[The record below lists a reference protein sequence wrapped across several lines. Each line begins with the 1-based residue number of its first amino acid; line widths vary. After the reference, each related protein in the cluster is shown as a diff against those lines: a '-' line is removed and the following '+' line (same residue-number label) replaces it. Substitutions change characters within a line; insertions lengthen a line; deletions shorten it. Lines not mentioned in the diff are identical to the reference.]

1 MNGGLVTWWKTSGNK
16 DMNQFTTIQELT
28 NRLRRIEAEIV
39 AVREELKALPEQ
51 QEQLPPVNVTV
62 PYTWVNKMVLR
73 EQMQHLLLTLS
84 IQGEPLGTELLQKQM
99 SEAELTSNELS
110 QSIIAARE
118 E

>member
-1 MNGGLVTWWKTSGNK
+1 
-16 DMNQFTTIQELT
+16 
-28 NRLRRIEAEIV
+28 
-39 AVREELKALPEQ
+39 
-51 QEQLPPVNVTV
+51 
-62 PYTWVNKMVLR
+62 MVLR

>member
-1 MNGGLVTWWKTSGNK
+1 
-16 DMNQFTTIQELT
+16 MNQFTTIQELT

-51 QEQLPPVNVTV
+51 QSQPPIVDVTV